1 MVSLLFLVNSCWN
14 LNFRVIGKL
23 FVKLGFRMVGGM
35 FVDIVSL
42 SSRNLSGIRI

>member
-1 MVSLLFLVNSCWN
+1 MVSLLFLVNSFWN

-42 SSRNLSGIRI
+42 SSINLSGIRI